1 MRTNYLDLAPF
12 RRTTVGFDRL
22 FDALNGRNIDADS
35 YPPYDIERQGDE
47 RYLVTLSVAGFRPDE
62 IEVVAQQ
69 NLLTVSGR
77 KAEVRTDNY
86 LHKGIANCSFER
98 RFELAD
104 FVQVE
109 SANLENGLLTIALR
123 REVPEEMKPRQI
135 EIGGQAARLEQTS
148 EQQPAPNQQAEREL
162 SIAQ

>member
-1 MRTNYLDLAPF
+1 MRISYLDLAPF
-12 RRTTVGFDRL
+12 RSTTVGFDRL
-22 FDALNGRNIDADS
+22 FDTLNSLNVDADS
-35 YPPYDIERQGDE
+35 YPPYDIERQGHD

-62 IEVVAQQ
+62 IEVVSQQ
-69 NLLTVSGR
+69 NLVTVSGR

-86 LHKGIANCSFER
+86 VHKGIANRSFER

-109 SANLENGLLTIALR
+109 SANLAEGLLTIALR

-135 EIGGQAARLEQTS
+135 AIGGQTARLEQTS
-148 EQQPAPNQQAEREL
+148 EPQPTPDRRADREPA
-162 SIAQ
+162 IAQ